1 MNYKRRAGRKTGMER
16 DEITKSTDNE
26 MSTSSAD
33 DAKKSNTESG
43 AFRSDENPSGNDS
56 FEKRNFEDENLENKT
71 FDSEDFEGNS
81 DENLEENFDE
91 GFEEQDTDE
100 DSQKKFIKSKN
111 DFFKGFLFGSLIT
124 IIIIT
129 LLFSTVVQGNIT
141 GANTD
146 SKFNE
151 IKDIIK
157 QRYLYGDEVKRNN
170 LNSGM
175 YKGYV
180 MGLGDPYSE
189 YYSAEEYRAL
199 KEATSGHFY
208 GIGAVF
214 RLEDGKVKVMRTYEN
229 SPARQGGIEDG
240 DELLEVN
247 GKSVN
252 GRKLQD
258 ISGEIKGDK
267 DTKVTLKLY
276 RSKTGKTFEKT
287 LVRKDIVIESVS
299 YKMLSNR
306 IGYIKISEF
315 TAETF
320 NQYQKAVA
328 ELEKRGMKALI
339 VDLRNNPG
347 GVIKSTAQILDS
359 ILPGGKI
366 VYTKDKYGHIN
377 TWNSDEAHKFTKPMA
392 VLINGYSASAS
403 EIFAGA
409 IQDYKKGP
417 IIGEKS
423 YGKGIVQQIIDL
435 KDGSG
440 IKLTVSEYYTPNG
453 RRLHKVGVNPDIEV
467 KAIGDGSNQ
476 LERAVTELKKRIR

>member
-1 MNYKRRAGRKTGMER
+1 MMNYKRRAGRKTGMER

-26 MSTSSAD
+26 MSASSAD

-91 GFEEQDTDE
+91 DFEEQDTDE

-214 RLEDGKVKVMRTYEN
+214 RLEDGKVKVMRTTKI
-229 SPARQGGIEDG
+229 PRHD
-240 DELLEVN
+240 
-247 GKSVN
+247 
-252 GRKLQD
+252 R
-258 ISGEIKGDK
+258 GE
-267 DTKVTLKLY
+267 
-276 RSKTGKTFEKT
+276 
-287 LVRKDIVIESVS
+287 
-299 YKMLSNR
+299 
-306 IGYIKISEF
+306 
-315 TAETF
+315 
-320 NQYQKAVA
+320 
-328 ELEKRGMKALI
+328 
-339 VDLRNNPG
+339 
-347 GVIKSTAQILDS
+347 
-359 ILPGGKI
+359 
-366 VYTKDKYGHIN
+366 
-377 TWNSDEAHKFTKPMA
+377 
-392 VLINGYSASAS
+392 
-403 EIFAGA
+403 
-409 IQDYKKGP
+409 
-417 IIGEKS
+417 
-423 YGKGIVQQIIDL
+423 
-435 KDGSG
+435 
-440 IKLTVSEYYTPNG
+440 
-453 RRLHKVGVNPDIEV
+453 
-467 KAIGDGSNQ
+467 
-476 LERAVTELKKRIR
+476 

>member
-1 MNYKRRAGRKTGMER
+1 M
-16 DEITKSTDNE
+16 
-26 MSTSSAD
+26 
-33 DAKKSNTESG
+33 
-43 AFRSDENPSGNDS
+43 
-56 FEKRNFEDENLENKT
+56 
-71 FDSEDFEGNS
+71 
-81 DENLEENFDE
+81 
-91 GFEEQDTDE
+91 
-100 DSQKKFIKSKN
+100 
-111 DFFKGFLFGSLIT
+111 
-124 IIIIT
+124 
-129 LLFSTVVQGNIT
+129 FSTVVQGNIT

-440 IKLTVSEYYTPNG
+440 IKLTVSEYYTPKG